1 MTPFIII
8 LVLLCLI
15 TVLLLLPINA
25 IIEYSSGGYVLI
37 KYLFFKFQIPLK
49 DWQNKEENITVNTNK
64 KDKKE
69 KEDNEG
75 FLKNLVKN
83 KGVVEAVSIVVD
95 SLKTLVLAVL
105 EFLGNVKIFD
115 FKFSLTVGQGDAA
128 ETGIVYGACSA
139 VCYTALAAINAIFE
153 IDEQKIDISADFE
166 HEVLDISLYAIM
178 KITLFKALKAG
189 IKAIIT
195 LSKAKINSI

>member
-1 MTPFIII
+1 MTALIIV

-15 TVLLLLPINA
+15 ALLLLLPINA

-49 DWQNKEENITVNTNK
+49 DWQNKEETITK
-64 KDKKE
+64 KENKKE
-69 KEDNEG
+69 KKDNEG

-83 KGVVEAVSIVVD
+83 KGVVEAVSIIVD
-95 SLKTLVLAVL
+95 SLKTLILAVL
-105 EFLGNVKIFD
+105 EFLGNVKIYD

-139 VCYTALAAINAIFE
+139 VCYTALAALNAIFE
-153 IDEQKIDISADFE
+153 IDEQKVDISANFE
-166 HEVLDISLYAIM
+166 HEVLDISLYAVM
-178 KITLFKALKAG
+178 KISLFKAIKAG
-189 IKAIIT
+189 FKAIIT

>member
-1 MTPFIII
+1 MTALIII
-8 LVLLCLI
+8 LVLLCII

-25 IIEYSSGGYVLI
+25 VIEYSSGGYVLI
-37 KYLFFKFQIPLK
+37 KYLFLKFKIPLK
-49 DWQNKEENITVNTNK
+49 DWQNKEESTTDKPGKTVS
-64 KDKKE
+64 KE
-69 KEDNEG
+69 NEG

-83 KGVVEAVSIVVD
+83 KGIVEAVSIIVD
-95 SLKTLVLAVL
+95 SLKTLILAVL
-105 EFLGNVKIFD
+105 EFLGNVKIYD

-139 VCYTALAAINAIFE
+139 VCYTALAALNAIFE
-153 IDEQKIDISADFE
+153 IDEQKVDISANFE
-166 HEVLDISLYAIM
+166 HEVLDISLYAVM

-189 IKAIIT
+189 FKAIIT

>member
-1 MTPFIII
+1 MTALIIV

-15 TVLLLLPINA
+15 ALLLLLPINA

-49 DWQNKEENITVNTNK
+49 DWQNKEETITK
-64 KDKKE
+64 KENKKE
-69 KEDNEG
+69 KKDNEG

-83 KGVVEAVSIVVD
+83 KGVVEAVSIIVD
-95 SLKTLVLAVL
+95 SLKTLILAVL
-105 EFLGNVKIFD
+105 EFLGNVKIYD
-115 FKFSLTVGQGDAA
+115 FQFSLTVGQGDAA

-139 VCYTALAAINAIFE
+139 VCYTALAALNAIFE
-153 IDEQKIDISADFE
+153 IDEQKVDISANFE
-166 HEVLDISLYAIM
+166 HEVLDISLYAVM

-189 IKAIIT
+189 FKAIIT

>member
-25 IIEYSSGGYVLI
+25 VIEYSSGGYVLI

-49 DWQNKEENITVNTNK
+49 DWQNKDENITVNTNK

-69 KEDNEG
+69 KKDNEG
-75 FLKNLVKN
+75 FLKNLVQN

-95 SLKTLVLAVL
+95 SLKTLVLACI
-105 EFLGNVKIFD
+105 EFLGNVKVYD

-139 VCYTALAAINAIFE
+139 VCYTALAAINAVFE

>member
-1 MTPFIII
+1 MTALIIV

-15 TVLLLLPINA
+15 ALLLLLPINA

-49 DWQNKEENITVNTNK
+49 DWQNKEETICK
-64 KDKKE
+64 KENKKE
-69 KEDNEG
+69 KKDNEG

-83 KGVVEAVSIVVD
+83 KGVVEAVSIIVD
-95 SLKTLVLAVL
+95 SLKTLILAVL
-105 EFLGNVKIFD
+105 EFLGNVKIYD

-139 VCYTALAAINAIFE
+139 VCYTALAALNAIFE
-153 IDEQKIDISADFE
+153 IDEQKVDISANFE
-166 HEVLDISLYAIM
+166 HEVLDISLYAVM
-178 KITLFKALKAG
+178 KISLFKAIKAG
-189 IKAIIT
+189 FKAIIT

>member
-1 MTPFIII
+1 MTALIIVF
-8 LVLLCLI
+8 VLLCLI
-15 TVLLLLPINA
+15 ALLLLLPINA

-49 DWQNKEENITVNTNK
+49 DWQNKEETITK
-64 KDKKE
+64 KENKKE
-69 KEDNEG
+69 KKDNEG

-83 KGVVEAVSIVVD
+83 KGVVEAVSIIVD
-95 SLKTLVLAVL
+95 SLKTLILAVL
-105 EFLGNVKIFD
+105 EFLGNVKIYD

-139 VCYTALAAINAIFE
+139 VCYTALAALNAIFE
-153 IDEQKIDISADFE
+153 IDEQKVDISANFE
-166 HEVLDISLYAIM
+166 HEVLDISLYAVM
-178 KITLFKALKAG
+178 KISLFKAIKAG
-189 IKAIIT
+189 FKAIIT

>member
-1 MTPFIII
+1 MTALIIV

-15 TVLLLLPINA
+15 ALLLLLPINA
-25 IIEYSSGGYVLI
+25 KIEYSSGGNVLI

-49 DWQNKEENITVNTNK
+49 DRQNKEEIISK
-64 KDKKE
+64 KENKKE
-69 KEDNEG
+69 KKDNEG

-83 KGVVEAVSIVVD
+83 KGVVEAVSIIVD
-95 SLKTLVLAVL
+95 SLKTLILAVL
-105 EFLGNVKIFD
+105 EFLGNVKIYD

-139 VCYTALAAINAIFE
+139 VCYTALAALNAIFE
-153 IDEQKIDISADFE
+153 IDEQKVDISANFE
-166 HEVLDISLYAIM
+166 HEVLDISLYAVM
-178 KITLFKALKAG
+178 KISLFKAIKAG
-189 IKAIIT
+189 FKAIIT